1 MRILLTAAAIAALT
15 TPALA
20 HERRLAPR
28 DDSNSYW
35 LDYKDDISE
44 AKRELANDLRG
55 ADDAGDRA
63 NAYEEYE
70 NEIADAKMDFDKEMR
85 ERGYRSGTVTVEN
98 DD

>member
-1 MRILLTAAAIAALT
+1 MRILLTAAAIAVLA

-20 HERRLAPR
+20 HNRGAPPR
-28 DDSNSYW
+28 DDSNPYW
-35 LDYKDDISE
+35 LDYKDDVSE

-70 NEIADAKMDFDKEMR
+70 NELADARMDFDKQMR
-85 ERGYRSGTVTVEN
+85 ERGYRQGTVTVEDTN
-98 DD
+98 